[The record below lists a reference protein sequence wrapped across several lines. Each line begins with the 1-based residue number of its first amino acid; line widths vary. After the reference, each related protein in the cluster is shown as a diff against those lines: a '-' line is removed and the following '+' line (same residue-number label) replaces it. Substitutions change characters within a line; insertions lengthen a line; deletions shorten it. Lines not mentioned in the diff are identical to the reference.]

1 LIQTIKKFLKS
12 FRKPSFI
19 YPPATNID
27 DILPLLQDKID
38 RLSNIVFRAFSEKVC
53 TKACDYNKKILLYP
67 FLITEQ
73 YEWLTIKIISENVSK
88 TVYQRNPK
96 LEIHYEN
103 GSWDTSLYF
112 ALDYL
117 ENEIKKVEQKNE
129 EKRIKKFVE
138 DGMKMSRIVAKLN
151 KRFKKGL

>member
-12 FRKPSFI
+12 FRKPSFV
-19 YPPATNID
+19 YPPATNIE

-38 RLSNIVFRAFSEKVC
+38 RLSNIVFKAFSEKVC
-53 TKACDYNKKILLYP
+53 VKFSEYNKKILLYP

-96 LEIHYEN
+96 LETHYEN
-103 GSWDTSLYF
+103 GFWDTSLYF

-117 ENEIKKVEQKNE
+117 EEEIKKIEQKRE

-138 DGMKMSRIVAKLN
+138 DGMKMSKTVARLN
-151 KRFKKGL
+151 KRFSKGL